1 VSAGVVLVTG
11 IGVQRL
17 YSEQLRQAH
26 SRYGHLRDDHQ
37 HLQQHVQHL
46 EAQLEDINMRRS
58 GEAAADSNV
67 SCLSKF
73 DGKQSVVSVW
83 HSAVSAVCPYSSAIL
98 TFHEDWQ
105 SSGGCC
111 CVA

>member
-11 IGVQRL
+11 IGMQRL

-73 DGKQSVVSVW
+73 DGKRCLGLASSCF
-83 HSAVSAVCPYSSAIL
+83 SCPYSAIL